1 MIKFTHLNNT
11 FDTGLTAPES
21 GQYDLRLRFNGQI
34 FALSESITEGDP
46 IEFDVTVLNEDYV
59 YTCIEL
65 QYPDGTIE
73 PLEPIQIRVSLT

>member
-1 MIKFTHLNNT
+1 MIKFLHIDST
-11 FDTGLTAPES
+11 FNTGLTAPES

-34 FALSESITEGDP
+34 FSLSESISEGNA
-46 IEFDVTVLNEDYV
+46 IEFDVSVLNEDYV

-73 PLEPIQIRVSLT
+73 PLEPIQIRISL